1 MIYKKKIFCALDF
14 SDIDQTVSFTKK
26 IKSHIGGIK
35 LGLEFFCKNGPNG
48 VEKLKEFE
56 LPIFLDLKL
65 HDIPNTVTKAV
76 KNIIKLS
83 PEYLTVHLSGGRKMI
98 EELAE
103 VKKKTKII
111 GVSMLTS
118 LDKNDLKEFGI
129 SSAENLFVE
138 NMVKIGVSSK
148 IDGIVASAR
157 EVKRLKEKFK
167 ELIYVTPGLRLPDEN
182 PEDQKRIETPGK
194 AVKNGASILVVGRTI
209 TNSKDPI
216 SSIEKI
222 VRNIEN
228 EQKNPS

>member
-14 SDIDQTVSFTKK
+14 SDIDQTINFTK
-26 IKSHIGGIK
+26 IIQPHIGGIK
-35 LGLEFFCKNGPNG
+35 LGLEFFCKNGPEG
-48 VEKLKEFE
+48 VEKLKKFE

-98 EELAE
+98 EELVE
-103 VKKKTKII
+103 VKKTTKII

-118 LDKNDLKEFGI
+118 LDKNDLKDFGI
-129 SSAENLFVE
+129 SCTEELYIENLMKV
-138 NMVKIGVSSK
+138 GVSSK
-148 IDGIVASAR
+148 IDGIVTSAN
-157 EVKRLKEKFK
+157 EVKKLKEKFNK
-167 ELIYVTPGLRLPDEN
+167 LIYVTPGLRLPDEN
-182 PEDQKRIETPGK
+182 SEDQKRIATPGK
-194 AVKNGASILVVGRTI
+194 AIKNGSSILVIGRTI
-209 TNSKDPI
+209 TNSNDPI
-216 SSIEKI
+216 SSIKKI